1 MGKKIKIKIS
11 RPALL
16 LILLAFV
23 FNLTLCSYA
32 EESNY
37 YDVSDTARPPSAF
50 SICCCLKES
59 DDSLQILY
67 SCKHIEDE
75 KCPLHSRQY
84 KTTTGDCPS
93 NLIFTKYLP
102 EQNQDSKDN

>member
-1 MGKKIKIKIS
+1 MSKKFKIKIS

-16 LILLAFV
+16 LMLFAFV
-23 FNLTLCSYA
+23 FNLALCSYA

-59 DDSLQILY
+59 DDSFQVLY
-67 SCKHIEDE
+67 SCKYLEDE

-102 EQNQDSKDN
+102 EQNQNSKDN